1 MVFWINMLPEL
12 TNGATIWT
20 RSQDLTFHLAY
31 SYPKKKGV
39 AGGGGGGGKK
49 TDLFHKST
57 NQRSLHVAVRL
68 DCTVLRSTIKT
79 SQLPIDIRLFLRI
92 LFCFAVPLGSIP
104 EIPAETCKEI
114 KASEFG
120 QAVSG
125 DYWFDSVLPGK
136 IILLP
141 CNMETEGQ
149 WLYESVKDRL
159 RVMFT
164 LYRIAFSWRL
174 ERFSCI
180 ARTAVTPKWKNS
192 STHIKH
198 RAARAVSREGLVL

>member
-1 MVFWINMLPEL
+1 M
-12 TNGATIWT
+12 
-20 RSQDLTFHLAY
+20 RSE
-31 SYPKKKGV
+31 
-39 AGGGGGGGKK
+39 
-49 TDLFHKST
+49 
-57 NQRSLHVAVRL
+57 
-68 DCTVLRSTIKT
+68 IKT
-79 SQLPIDIRLFLRI
+79 SQQLHYS
-92 LFCFAVPLGSIP
+92 FCFAVPLGSIP

-164 LYRIAFSWRL
+164 RYRIAFSWQL
-174 ERFSCI
+174 EMSSGI
-180 ARTAVTPKWKNS
+180 AWTATTPNWKNS
-192 STHIKH
+192 STHTSNIVPPELLAERVWFSKCQSSLSILSFQSSFYLFTSATVRRPVH
-198 RAARAVSREGLVL
+198 TTPKCATEPITYVMLHFAPLPNSRLDQVTF

>member
-1 MVFWINMLPEL
+1 MDGRRTSNNNNNNNNDNN
-12 TNGATIWT
+12 TNNTT
-20 RSQDLTFHLAY
+20 TTNNRNNNNRSTW
-31 SYPKKKGV
+31 
-39 AGGGGGGGKK
+39 
-49 TDLFHKST
+49 
-57 NQRSLHVAVRL
+57 RSLRVAVHL
-68 DCTVLRSTIKT
+68 EHCIMRSETKT
-79 SQLPIDIRLFLRI
+79 SQQLYYS
-92 LFCFAVPLGSIP
+92 FCFTVPLGSIP

-114 KASEFG
+114 KASELG

-174 ERFSCI
+174 EKSSGI
-180 ARTAVTPKWKNS
+180 AWTATTPNWKNS
-192 STHIKH
+192 STRIKH
-198 RAARAVSREGLVL
+198 RAAGAVSREGLVL

>member
-1 MVFWINMLPEL
+1 M
-12 TNGATIWT
+12 
-20 RSQDLTFHLAY
+20 RSE
-31 SYPKKKGV
+31 
-39 AGGGGGGGKK
+39 
-49 TDLFHKST
+49 
-57 NQRSLHVAVRL
+57 
-68 DCTVLRSTIKT
+68 IKT
-79 SQLPIDIRLFLRI
+79 SQQLYYS
-92 LFCFAVPLGSIP
+92 FCFVVPLGSIP

-164 LYRIAFSWRL
+164 RYRIAFSWQL
-174 ERFSCI
+174 EESSGI
-180 ARTAVTPKWKNS
+180 AWTATTPNWKNS
-192 STHIKH
+192 STHTSNIVPPELLAERVWFSKCQSSLSILSFQSSFYLLIYFCYCPKTCSH
-198 RAARAVSREGLVL
+198 YTKVCHTTNHISDSPLRSVTELAWRDVLMCE